1 MSTNGPASGHTYEEP
16 PPYVRPFAGKPP
28 KQHVVTSVP
37 LTVTPA
43 SALSNNSSTGSL
55 ASASSQ
61 SLTMSFQNTPDSI
74 RPVVYTPASLNTMTS
89 STDPPVTQLSTPASP
104 AVSNQSAMVEVVAM
118 STTHSKSP
126 SGLVRRLSRG
136 ARDRIGRTRRPSG
149 ASLRD
154 HSVGPIMVRRRSDS
168 NKNPPP
174 DSGVDVSDLELDPN
188 DEDVFDN
195 GNDSAS
201 IISNAYSGLGISSG
215 RPSIGSIPEEG
226 LAPTIPPSLQQGTV
240 LTKITRRKRKRFLF
254 RLDFEA
260 GKISWDLSRPS
271 KHVYIDDIRDVRE
284 GSEATE
290 YRESLGA
297 PADPENR
304 WFTIVYTD
312 PDRTK
317 GRNLKTMHLL
327 ADDEATRNL
336 WLDSIDRVQRLRIH
350 TMTELAK
357 GAEKSVKELWRRE
370 VKAKFGPETKE
381 NEAKLDFDII
391 KDLCRRLDINCSNNA
406 LRAQFDTADSDR
418 TGYLNFDQF
427 QTFVK
432 RLREREDIKTI
443 FKEIKIPGVSELD
456 LDSFLRF
463 LRLWQKIDVDAKHD
477 YYKNIFERY
486 ARKCRP
492 KEVSTPTSGELTMN
506 LAGFQDLMVARTPLF
521 QGIDTRPSYKPL
533 DRPLSEYFI
542 SSSHNT
548 YLLGR
553 QVAGQ
558 SSTEAYIFALLRGC
572 RCVEIDCWD
581 GPDGR
586 PIVMHGRTL
595 TTSVLFSDCIKVI
608 NEHAFTAS
616 DYPLIISL
624 EVHCNPEQQA
634 AMTDIMKNTFGDK
647 LILQP
652 IESNESKLPSPED
665 LKRRILIK
673 VKAPQESMEEPVS
686 SGPSEALPLQP
697 RRQRGFSSPFSRP
710 TVVDYDRMPYGYA
723 LSSPPSISP
732 PDRTGSFWTT
742 PKGSMASGPLNAAS
756 PSSSAEES
764 DVVSE
769 KRRKKSKI
777 VKVLGDLG
785 VYTQGVKFPGD
796 FRSVDA
802 KTFNHVFSFAE
813 RTFESVG
820 NTHDTKAQLE
830 KHNKRYLMRV
840 YPSAYRIRSDNF
852 DPLRYWRSGVQMA
865 ALNWQTYDLGMQLN
879 EAMFAAGDDQTGY
892 VLKPADMRPSAHG
905 ESSSEVANKLGK
917 KLIRFTVD
925 MISAQQLPR
934 PRGLSAD
941 APMNPYIQF
950 EVYTAEDKARGLAT
964 GEGGRDASARR
975 GMSGIGSPVRRRTA
989 IAEDN
994 GYDPQFNESVSM
1006 TIETKYPSLVFVRWT
1021 VWNSPDGRML
1031 AGTSMPLASFTAK
1044 LESLQEGYRH
1054 LPLYNAR
1061 NERYYFSTLFCKIKK
1076 EEYVNLE
1083 ELHSSAASLN
1093 SQQSSPTSP
1102 NQDNK
1107 SGIFKRILSRQPSL
1121 RQKKDNRESSTPGT
1135 SISRTSSIERQS
1147 LY

>member
-1 MSTNGPASGHTYEEP
+1 MSTNRPTSADAASELLP
-16 PPYVRPFAGKPP
+16 DVRLFAGKPP

-61 SLTMSFQNTPDSI
+61 SLTLSFHNTPDSI

-89 STDPPVTQLSTPASP
+89 PADLPVAQLSTPASP
-104 AVSNQSAMVEVVAM
+104 AISNHCAMAEAM
-118 STTHSKSP
+118 AVSTTISKSP

-136 ARDRIGRTRRPSG
+136 ARDRIGRARRPSG

-154 HSVGPIMVRRRSDS
+154 HSVGPITVRRRSDS

-174 DSGVDVSDLELDPN
+174 DSGIDVSDLELDPH
-188 DEDVFDN
+188 DDDVFDN

-201 IISNAYSGLGISSG
+201 VISNTYSGLGILSG

-226 LAPTIPPSLQQGTV
+226 LAPTIPPSLQRGTV
-240 LTKITRRKRKRFLF
+240 LTKISRKKRKRFFF

-260 GKISWDLSRPS
+260 GKISWDASRPS

-290 YRESLGA
+290 YREHQGA
-297 PADPENR
+297 PADQENR
-304 WFTIVYTD
+304 CFTIVYTD

-317 GRNLKTMHLL
+317 GRNIKTMHLV

-381 NEAKLDFDII
+381 NEAKLDFNII
-391 KDLCRRLDINCSNNA
+391 KDLCRRLDINCSNSA
-406 LRAQFDTADSDR
+406 LRSQFDMADTDG
-418 TGYLNFDQF
+418 TNDLNFDQF

-432 RLREREDIKTI
+432 RLRERHDIKSI
-443 FKEIKIPGVSELD
+443 FAEIKGPCASELD

-463 LRLWQKIDVDAKHD
+463 LRIWQKIDVSAKPD
-477 YYKNIFERY
+477 YYKNIFEKY
-486 ARKCRP
+486 AKKCRP
-492 KEVSTPTSGELTMN
+492 KDVSTPTSGELTMN
-506 LAGFQDLMVARTPLF
+506 LAAFQDLMVARTPLF
-521 QGIDTRPSYKPL
+521 QGIDTRRTYKAL

-558 SSTEAYIFALLRGC
+558 SSTEAYIFALSRGC

-581 GPDGR
+581 GADGR

-634 AMTDIMKNTFGDK
+634 AMTEIMKNTFGDK
-647 LILQP
+647 LVLQP
-652 IESNESKLPSPED
+652 IESDESKLPSPED
-665 LKRRILIK
+665 LKRRILVK
-673 VKAPQESMEEPVS
+673 VKAPQEANEELVS

-710 TVVDYDRMPYGYA
+710 TIVDTDRMPYGHA

-732 PDRTGSFWTT
+732 PDRAGSFWST
-742 PKGSMASGPLNAAS
+742 PKSMASGPLNAAS

-764 DVVSE
+764 DVISE

-796 FRSVDA
+796 FRATEA
-802 KTFNHVFSFAE
+802 KAYNHVFSFAE

-820 NTHDTKAQLE
+820 SSHDMKAMLE

-892 VLKPADMRPSAHG
+892 VLKPADMRPSAQAEPSTEPAHKP
-905 ESSSEVANKLGK
+905 SK
-917 KLIRFTVD
+917 KLIRFSVD
-925 MISAQQLPR
+925 IISAQQLPR

-941 APMNPYIQF
+941 APMNPYIEF
-950 EVYTAEDKARGLAT
+950 EVYTAEDRARGLAA
-964 GEGGRDASARR
+964 GEGGRGASTRR
-975 GMSGIGSPVRRRTA
+975 GTLGIGSPVRRRTA

-994 GYDPQFNESVSM
+994 GYDPLFNESVSI
-1006 TIETKYPSLVFVRWT
+1006 TIETKHPSLVFVRWT
-1021 VWNSPDGRML
+1021 VWNSPDGRIL
-1031 AGTSMPLASFTAK
+1031 AGASLPLASFTAK

-1102 NQDNK
+1102 NQENK

-1121 RQKKDNRESSTPGT
+1121 RRQKENREPSTPGT
-1135 SISRTSSIERQS
+1135 PLSRTSSVERQS
-1147 LY
+1147 SY